1 MKKLVFVLLMMA
13 ALFACKKENEGG
25 SASGGN
31 ASVIRI
37 NPQQL
42 WFEHTGSDGQ
52 TVRVVTDGAWTV
64 QAPEWVTV
72 SPSSASGSATVT
84 VTVSDNLGTKGRV
97 GTVIFAPEI
106 ESNYNKLEVNQKAD
120 YKVDI
125 STGDQFAQWLASLD
139 SESMDEATITA
150 DLDMDGIELKSAV
163 DFKGVLDGRD
173 HSIKNLKS
181 SCPLFRLNRG
191 TLKNIIIDETCAFT
205 PDTIVFG
212 ALVSRNEGTV
222 LDCTNKADV
231 TRTID
236 PGRKQ
241 SNLVAGLVGLS
252 VSKTFTLSG
261 CKNYGNISLKVKDD
275 GVFTT
280 NGVAGV
286 VAYTLGNVSHC
297 ENYGD
302 ISLRGGF
309 QDKRACPVRKP
320 GDLDNIEVGE
330 FYKQKVG
337 SSVGGVV
344 AYVIGTLGDCS
355 NSGKVSWTETTVDQA
370 TDSPGRLFTG
380 GVAGTYY
387 GKVNDC
393 VNDGELEI
401 KVHTSN
407 GQAFTGKNHQ
417 LAVGGVLGA
426 MNNPSKDAPSDNRGV
441 DITNCINRGII
452 TWDVY
457 SAASWTW
464 LGGVVGW
471 PNGEDRICRGTLRNC
486 SNSGDITV
494 TGLSRARFGG
504 IAGMCPHMDGCSNTG
519 NITISGSNKDSNVGG
534 LAGVHNGT
542 RQVLK
547 NCTVQAIVTSA
558 VAMNGISAGIG
569 HIKNADQDEQ
579 QEGNVEPSCTWE
591 GGSVNGTVRCD
602 VTCPA
607 VGLVVG
613 ASSPDASGDGSFTKV
628 KIGTAAAA
636 VTVSGSVNGENVT
649 SGNAPTL
656 LWGANYNTEYHSLNY
671 VVQ

>member
-1 MKKLVFVLLMMA
+1 
-13 ALFACKKENEGG
+13 
-25 SASGGN
+25 
-31 ASVIRI
+31 
-37 NPQQL
+37 
-42 WFEHTGSDGQ
+42 
-52 TVRVVTDGAWTV
+52 
-64 QAPEWVTV
+64 
-72 SPSSASGSATVT
+72 
-84 VTVSDNLGTKGRV
+84 
-97 GTVIFAPEI
+97 
-106 ESNYNKLEVNQKAD
+106 
-120 YKVDI
+120 
-125 STGDQFAQWLASLD
+125 
-139 SESMDEATITA
+139 MDEATITA
-150 DLDMDGIELKSAV
+150 DLDMDGIDLKSAV

-181 SCPLFRLNRG
+181 SRPLFRLNRG

-222 LDCTNKADV
+222 KDCINKADV

-297 ENYGD
+297 DNYGD
-302 ISLRGGF
+302 VSLRGGV

-320 GDLDNIEVGE
+320 GDLDNVEVGE
-330 FYKQKVG
+330 FYNQKVS

-344 AYVIGTLGDCS
+344 AYVIGTLSNCS
-355 NSGKVSWTETTVDQA
+355 NSGKVSWTETAVDQA
-370 TDSPGRLFTG
+370 TDSPARLFTG

-401 KVHTSN
+401 KVLTSN

-426 MNNPSKDAPSDNRGV
+426 MNNPSKDAPSENRGV
-441 DITNCINRGII
+441 DVTNCINRGTI

-457 SAASWTW
+457 SASDWTW

-471 PNGEDRICRGTLRNC
+471 PNGDDRICRGTLRNC
-486 SNSGDITV
+486 SNSGDITI
-494 TGLSRARFGG
+494 TGVSRARFGG

-542 RQVLK
+542 RAVLK
-547 NCTVQAIVTSA
+547 NCTVQTIVTSA

-569 HIKNADQDEQ
+569 HIKNAVYDSQ
-579 QEGNVEPSCTWE
+579 QSGLEDPSATLE
-591 GGSVNGTVRCD
+591 GGSVSGTVRCD

-613 ASSPDASGDGSFTKV
+613 ASSPDPATDKDAPGEKFFTKI
-628 KIGTAAAA
+628 KIGTAAAP
-636 VTVSGSVNGENVT
+636 VTVSGSVNGTDVT
-649 SGNAPTL
+649 SDNALTL
-656 LWGANYNTEYHSLNY
+656 MWGANYTNPADHHSMNY